1 MEIDIEKGK
10 PMVLEA
16 SYETWLK
23 FDVSELD
30 IDWSQ
35 VKSIYCKYTNLE
47 ILMENGDIHE
57 LESYGDGQT
66 DYKWPTNMK
75 LFDADYN
82 KLWEEQK

>member
-1 MEIDIEKGK
+1 MQIDVEKGK

-16 SYETWLK
+16 TYETWLN
-23 FDVSELD
+23 FNVSQLD

-47 ILMENGDIHE
+47 INMKNGDIHE
-57 LESYGDGQT
+57 LGSYADEQT
-66 DYKWPTNMK
+66 DYKWPISMK

-82 KLWEEQK
+82 TLWEE

>member
-1 MEIDIEKGK
+1 MKIDVEKGK

-16 SYETWLK
+16 TYETWLN

-35 VKSIYCKYTNLE
+35 VKSIYCKYANLE
-47 ILMENGDIHE
+47 INMKNGDIHE
-57 LESYGDGQT
+57 LGSYGDEQT
-66 DYKWPTNMK
+66 DYKWPIIMK

-82 KLWEEQK
+82 TLWEE